1 MGILFLSPRV
11 GRPDHLPVLGEID
24 SVKGVTA
31 GKAIK
36 NIPRTLDVEASWT
49 ELLAFCPSVPRS
61 LLGSQMLDELSLMA
75 RGKDRLTTSIQ
86 ERKKILS
93 VICSDKV
100 KTAHLL
106 IRVARAIENLTT
118 IAVHVLSGLDHPN
131 AHMVPMESLTHI
143 KLNRVCPCT
152 LPSSFAHCTSYFDGM
167 RSKRINV
174 RRFESPPGLTQKA
187 ETARPRATKRY
198 PALVKFAARA
208 LADLS
213 KLIVSQN
220 ISSLLPYLA
229 SFIVLVGL
237 GLDRSH
243 SSNEMKTGYLRSLNA
258 TPSFICPK
266 ISETTDLGL
275 ASKGRLN
282 INSVQLCCVYG
293 SREA

>member
-24 SVKGVTA
+24 SEKGVTA

-49 ELLAFCPSVPRS
+49 ELLASCPSVPRS
-61 LLGSQMLDELSLMA
+61 LPGSQMLDELSLMA

-93 VICSDKV
+93 VMHFDKV

-143 KLNRVCPCT
+143 KLNRVCHAHYHRLLHIE
-152 LPSSFAHCTSYFDGM
+152 LPISTGCDRRESMLGGSSPRQASH
-167 RSKRINV
+167 KK
-174 RRFESPPGLTQKA
+174 P
-187 ETARPRATKRY
+187 RPRDHE
-198 PALVKFAARA
+198 L
-208 LADLS
+208 
-213 KLIVSQN
+213 
-220 ISSLLPYLA
+220 
-229 SFIVLVGL
+229 
-237 GLDRSH
+237 RSVILH
-243 SSNEMKTGYLRSLNA
+243 SSSSRLERLRICRSL
-258 TPSFICPK
+258 SSPK
-266 ISETTDLGL
+266 TSLPFSHTSHLHRSG
-275 ASKGRLN
+275 GPGP
-282 INSVQLCCVYG
+282 G
-293 SREA
+293 SITLFE